1 MYSMA
6 AFPKNLAGF
15 EPGFTRPYTSSLL
28 FCRLEEATYDLR
40 DELER
45 LQDVVKREEAWSII
59 FKYAQ
64 GLAAHFESDAYE
76 ACSADVYRRHLE
88 ELQKKR
94 TVFMVWLHK
103 FNQKLE
109 LERSARGARK

>member
-76 ACSADVYRRHLE
+76 ACSAE
-88 ELQKKR
+88 R